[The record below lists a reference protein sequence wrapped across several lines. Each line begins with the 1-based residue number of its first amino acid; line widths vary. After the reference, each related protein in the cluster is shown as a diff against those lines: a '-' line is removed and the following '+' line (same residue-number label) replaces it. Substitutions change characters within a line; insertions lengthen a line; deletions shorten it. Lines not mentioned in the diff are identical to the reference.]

1 MNFTLRP
8 DITWIGCIDWT
19 VRDFHGYDTYRG
31 TTYNSYLIRD
41 KQTALVDSVKAE
53 FSGQLLKNV
62 ASALGADR
70 QGAENGSAPTIDYV
84 ICNHAEPDHSGALP
98 ELMRALPRAKL
109 VCDAKCRT
117 ALSQHFDTSAWTFHL
132 VGDGD
137 TLSLGNRT
145 LQFFETPMVH
155 WPESMVT
162 YVREEK
168 VLFSMDAFGQHYAS
182 SPRFDDEASL
192 DTVMDEAKTYYAN
205 IVMPYGKAVMATL
218 GKLGPLAIEMIAP
231 SHGVIWR
238 SGVSKIVAAY
248 HDWAVCRPKAKV
260 LVLYDTMWQ
269 STAQMAEAILEGAS
283 QPGVDAQLISLRR
296 TSLTRIAAEVLDAA
310 AVAMGSPTLNRSP
323 MPSAAAALN
332 YLHGLRPVDKAA
344 VAFGSYG
351 WGGGGPDALDEGLRA
366 MGWEML
372 SGPIKAKYRPTPA
385 VLDQCVAAGR
395 QLAQRALARVAVA

>member
-1 MNFTLRP
+1 MNTLLRP
-8 DITWIGCIDWT
+8 DIAWVGCADWN
-19 VRDFHGYDTYRG
+19 VRDFHGYDTNRG
-31 TTYNSYLIRD
+31 TTYNAYLIRD
-41 KQTALVDSVKAE
+41 AQTALVDTVKAE
-53 FSGQLLKNV
+53 FAEQLLKNL
-62 ASALGADR
+62 ASALGRDLAAAAD
-70 QGAENGSAPTIDYV
+70 GSGPAIDYV

-98 ELMRALPRAKL
+98 EVMRALPRAKL

-117 ALSQHFDTSAWTFHL
+117 ALSQHFDISAWTFHI
-132 VGDGD
+132 VGNGD

-145 LQFFETPMVH
+145 LQFIETPMVH

-168 VLFSMDAFGQHYAS
+168 LLFSMDAFGQHYAS
-182 SPRFDDEASL
+182 SPRFDDEAPL

-205 IVMPYGKAVMATL
+205 IVMPYGKPVMASL
-218 GKLGPLAIEMIAP
+218 AKLGPLAIDMIAP

-238 SGVSKIVAAY
+238 TAVSKIVAAY
-248 HDWAVCRPKAKV
+248 RDWAVCRPKAKV

-283 QPGVDAQLISLRR
+283 QPGVDAQMISLRR
-296 TSLTRIAAEVLDAA
+296 SSLTRIAAEVLDAA

-323 MPSAAAALN
+323 MPAAAAALS
-332 YLHGLRPVDKAA
+332 YLHGLRPVGKAA

-372 SGPIKAKYRPTPA
+372 SPPIKAKYRPTPT
-385 VLDQCVAAGR
+385 VLDQCRATGK
-395 QLAQRALARVAVA
+395 QLAEQAIRRAAAP